1 MAHYTEEHLLL
12 LEKGDMTIEEF
23 DSMLCD
29 YADNDLPRTIRVM
42 MDAKADRCPI
52 CAELK
57 RTYMLTVKVAG
68 SLSGQF
74 LLSEEVENRLR
85 QKLSER
91 LGVDLAPVRMNL
103 N

>member
-1 MAHYTEEHLLL
+1 MTHYTEDHLLM

-23 DSMLCD
+23 DSLLCD
-29 YADNDLPRTIRVM
+29 YADNELPRTIKAM
-42 MDAKADRCPI
+42 MDAKADKCPI

-57 RTYMLTVKVAG
+57 RTYLLTVKVAG
-68 SLSGQF
+68 SFRGEFS
-74 LLSEEVENRLR
+74 LSEDVENRIR

-91 LGVDLAPVRMNL
+91 LGLNLAPIRMDL